1 MLNRFEF
8 QVGELHIVQAGE
20 HYRIRAWPGPRALT
34 SKDGKQWEYCW
45 PEFRFINYPVHKIT
59 GKKAVKPIRQLE
71 LGLELPPERA
81 APTKTEAYDLLRQT
95 IPFPFAMALAPFSSC
110 QWNPL
115 VFLHFNRDFL
125 DLLTSSPAMA
135 FYLANDRAVSSRI
148 YKESKSFLPKLIG
161 TKQVE
166 LLDYVGLGCTKQMVG
181 IVKKIR
187 PSSADMSNIS
197 ELQTVR
203 GNPGALKILSHLKS
217 INAGVLALV
226 GSGERI
232 LSHLTPMFLDE
243 VSRDGCNHHAP
254 AIFGQFS
261 QCLRMHWEQHPK
273 RRFPMMTSME
283 KLNQYFDELAKEQ
296 RRRNEIQRQAEMQ
309 REAEIQ
315 QRQAEIQQRQ
325 AEIQHRQDQVIRQ
338 NEDRRRKLLQL
349 PFPSPP
355 IPDGESI
362 KALTCDADL
371 YEEGGKQHNCV
382 GNYSGTV
389 RTGEVYLYRV
399 LEPERATLSII
410 CQRGQWFIG
419 ELKTACNQAAK
430 SETFDSVRAW
440 LDANQ
445 LGTTG

>member
-1 MLNRFEF
+1 MPNRFEF
-8 QVGELHIVQAGE
+8 QAGELHVFQAGE
-20 HYRIRAWPGPRALT
+20 HYRIRAWPGPRARM
-34 SKDGKQWEYCW
+34 SNDGKNWEYCW
-45 PEFRFINYPVHKIT
+45 PEFRFINYPVNKIKE
-59 GKKAVKPIRQLE
+59 KKAVKPTQQLE

-81 APTKTEAYDLLRQT
+81 VPAKAQAYDLLRQT

-125 DLLTSSPAMA
+125 DLLTSSPALA

-148 YKESKSFLPKLIG
+148 YKESKTFLPKLIG

-197 ELQTVR
+197 ELQAVR

-232 LSHLTPMFLDE
+232 LSHLTPTFLDA

-261 QCLRMHWEQHPK
+261 QCLRMHWEQHP
-273 RRFPMMTSME
+273 RRKFPVMTGLE

-309 REAEIQ
+309 R
-315 QRQAEIQQRQ
+315 QAEYYQ
-325 AEIQHRQDQVIRQ
+325 AI
-338 NEDRRRKLLQL
+338 L
-349 PFPSPP
+349 
-355 IPDGESI
+355 
-362 KALTCDADL
+362 
-371 YEEGGKQHNCV
+371 
-382 GNYSGTV
+382 
-389 RTGEVYLYRV
+389 
-399 LEPERATLSII
+399 
-410 CQRGQWFIG
+410 
-419 ELKTACNQAAK
+419 
-430 SETFDSVRAW
+430 
-440 LDANQ
+440 
-445 LGTTG
+445 